1 MNPKHKKEYAPLGG
15 ISDLL
20 PQEDKTAT
28 RIENWTVDP
37 STGGWDNRIGY
48 EKFFPASAA
57 WEPFHGMG
65 RIQSLYIW
73 NTHNGARSYHL
84 FEAAN
89 AATGLGSLHYTV
101 GNTGIAPV
109 TTAGAGK
116 VTLDF
121 FRNLPTGDEP
131 VTQYEPFGRY
141 LIIINGHDTPIK
153 FDGDKVTSL
162 GWVRN
167 PHPPTPWSPS
177 VVLAADPNTQ
187 LLMVVNDFYQLIPDA
202 TVIGLGIKIADT
214 DNAYSWKVSFVSET
228 GSESPLSAASEQA
241 QWTTGSVLASQ
252 AVYLENLP
260 LGPDGTV
267 ARRIYRSKNL
277 APEASTGQYYYVAQI
292 NNNTETAYVDSTP
305 DRFLATLAP
314 SADESVT
321 FPAPACRFAAT
332 FKNTLF
338 IDGGQPEPTRIY
350 YSNGLHPDSFSA
362 LSYFDVGSREG
373 GDITGFAP
381 YYNQLLVFRE
391 RAIEILRGDA
401 SGGFSVSPFIQGV
414 GTKAINTVTMVPS
427 LGMVFLSADG
437 VYRLQGGLDDGGSEL
452 VFEKI
457 SKMLVKTMTRLN
469 PDLLARATAAYS
481 PKSKEWHC
489 YVPADGGDRPTL
501 GLVFHVDKNS
511 WSIREGFPVG
521 ALAVDQGGNL
531 IFGHS
536 IGSGYG
542 ISPREAGLFV
552 ISRQRSLGY
561 TYNPVSEPHPTAIP
575 KAPPTSVYQ
584 SAWIDYGAPQKKKHV
599 KYVYLYVMTAGDN
612 AIPMTY
618 YTDFN
623 YTGKTSAPVKIQRA
637 DHADQNVYGKATW
650 DSSVWENP
658 MFTCLRYPIAQGACS
673 SFSFEISTTEDLVL
687 IGYSVELAATNTST
701 IKGKR

>member
-1 MNPKHKKEYAPLGG
+1 MSW
-15 ISDLL
+15 I
-20 PQEDKTAT
+20 T
-28 RIENWTVDP
+28 
-37 STGGWDNRIGY
+37 
-48 EKFFPASAA
+48 
-57 WEPFHGMG
+57 
-65 RIQSLYIW
+65 
-73 NTHNGARSYHL
+73 
-84 FEAAN
+84 
-89 AATGLGSLHYTV
+89 
-101 GNTGIAPV
+101 
-109 TTAGAGK
+109 
-116 VTLDF
+116 
-121 FRNLPTGDEP
+121 PT
-131 VTQYEPFGRY
+131 
-141 LIIINGHDTPIK
+141 
-153 FDGDKVTSL
+153 
-162 GWVRN
+162 
-167 PHPPTPWSPS
+167 
-177 VVLAADPNTQ
+177 
-187 LLMVVNDFYQLIPDA
+187 
-202 TVIGLGIKIADT
+202 
-214 DNAYSWKVSFVSET
+214 
-228 GSESPLSAASEQA
+228 
-241 QWTTGSVLASQ
+241 LASPQAFTNRRQ
-252 AVYLENLP
+252 AVYLEGLP
-260 LGPDGTV
+260 IGPNGTV
-267 ARRIYRSKNL
+267 ARRIYRTRNIGP
-277 APEASTGQYYYVAQI
+277 AATAEQYYYVSQI
-292 NNNTETAYVDSTP
+292 NNNTETSYVDYTP
-305 DRFLATLAP
+305 DQFLADLAP
-314 SADESVT
+314 LADESVL

-338 IDGGQPEPTRIY
+338 LDGGQIEPTRIY

-362 LSYFDVGSREG
+362 LSYFDVGTREG

-391 RAIEILRGDA
+391 RAIEIIRGDT
-401 SGGFSVSPFIQGV
+401 SGGFSVAPFIQGV
-414 GTKAINTVTMVPS
+414 GTKSIGTVTMVPS
-427 LGMVFLSADG
+427 VGMVFLSADG

-457 SKMLVKTMTRLN
+457 SKMLVKTMARLN

-561 TYNPVSEPHPTAIP
+561 TYNGATDPPTAIP